1 MNKQELIKAIQN
13 KLGDEKEKYPLKLV
27 GDFVETLTEVVTK
40 EMSKQNQVTL
50 VGFGTFAAAQRK
62 QKTGVNPKTG
72 KKINIPAKTV
82 PVFRAGKN
90 LKDLVK

>member
-13 KLGDEKEKYPLKLV
+13 KLEDGKEKLPLKLV
-27 GDFVETLTEVVTK
+27 GEFVETFTEVVTE
-40 EMSKQNQVTL
+40 EMIRKGQVTL

-62 QKTGVNPKTG
+62 AKTGINPKTG

-82 PVFRAGKN
+82 PVFKAGKG
-90 LKDLVK
+90 LKETVK